1 MTNIGSER
9 HVKILFPLEQDD
21 DGYPPA
27 SVESLWALP
36 LNEGHFQVDNIPFF
50 ATGVSLGDIVSATQ
64 EEGAFRF
71 QEIVQPSGHSTFR
84 VAISEAAD
92 VPAVRAIIEQKGC
105 SVEQSHLPRLIAVDV
120 PPSIPLDSILP
131 VLEAGREQ
139 GRWDYEEAC
148 LAEESLKP
156 E

>member
-1 MTNIGSER
+1 MKDTGSER
-9 HVKILFPLEQDD
+9 HVKVLFQLEQDE

-36 LNEGHFQVDNIPFF
+36 KGEGLFQVDNIPFF
-50 ATGVSLGDIVSATQ
+50 ATGVALGDLVSATP

-71 QEIVQPSGHSTFR
+71 QEVVHPSGHSTLR

-92 VPAVRAIIEQKGC
+92 VPAVRALFEQKGC
-105 SVEQSHLPRLIAVDV
+105 SVEQSHLPRLIAIDV
-120 PPSIPLDSILP
+120 LPSVPLESLRP
-131 VLEAGREQ
+131 VLETGREQ

-148 LAEESLKP
+148 LAD
-156 E
+156 

>member
-1 MTNIGSER
+1 MTNTGSER
-9 HVKILFPLEQDD
+9 HVKVLISLEQDE

-36 LNEGHFQVDNIPFF
+36 KGGGHFQLDNIPFF
-50 ATGVSLGDIVSATQ
+50 ATGVAWGDIVSASR

-71 QEIVQPSGHSTFR
+71 QEVVQSSGHSTLR
-84 VAISEAAD
+84 VAISEPAD
-92 VPAVRAIIEQKGC
+92 VPAVRALFEQKGC

-120 PPSIPLDSILP
+120 PPSVPLESLRP

-148 LAEESLKP
+148 LAE
-156 E
+156 

>member
-1 MTNIGSER
+1 MTNTSSER
-9 HVKILFPLEQDD
+9 HVKVLFSLEQDE

-36 LNEGHFQVDNIPFF
+36 KGEGLFQIDNIPFF
-50 ATGVSLGDIVSATQ
+50 ATGVAWGDIISASQ

-71 QEIVQPSGHSTFR
+71 QEIVQPSGHSTLR

-92 VPAVRAIIEQKGC
+92 VPAVRALFAQKGC
-105 SVEQSHLPRLIAVDV
+105 SVEQSHLPRLVAVDV
-120 PPSIPLDSILP
+120 PPSVPLESLRV
-131 VLEAGREQ
+131 VLEAGRAQ

-148 LAEESLKP
+148 LAE
-156 E
+156 